1 MRARCVEERV
11 IRLNTASESVE
22 SEARAKQLKLRS
34 GPGIRLIEAT
44 VPCANQRVPLPSSG
58 HHCHVTLGLKGD
70 LRFGLASL
78 PLARA
83 MSYQFADKSALQAAI
98 TMFNSPAT
106 RAQAITL
113 YGIPNS

>member
-22 SEARAKQLKLRS
+22 SEEARAKQMKLKLTTGQESVSSRRPYHVRTK
-34 GPGIRLIEAT
+34 GCPW
-44 VPCANQRVPLPSSG
+44 PLSG

-78 PLARA
+78 LRPASRARHVA
-83 MSYQFADKSALQAAI
+83 PI
-98 TMFNSPAT
+98 
-106 RAQAITL
+106 R
-113 YGIPNS
+113 G

>member
-1 MRARCVEERV
+1 MCEPKGA
-11 IRLNTASESVE
+11 LG
-22 SEARAKQLKLRS
+22 RS
-34 GPGIRLIEAT
+34 R
-44 VPCANQRVPLPSSG
+44 

-70 LRFGLASL
+70 LRFGLARRCSVR

-83 MSYQFADKSALQAAI
+83 MSHQFADKSALQAVI